1 MRQNARNAAIGKCIN
16 RIELSLGRELVKCHV
31 EGDVK
36 GLALAL
42 LGRAA
47 RSHNEGAEGE
57 LVERPA
63 AGTGLAASKD
73 QAVPRQ
79 KANAGQQ
86 REEGQGNPNPK
97 IVPPEI
103 PGEHQPPHRGQIGPH
118 NQQPDVQNHTQQDR
132 QAGPSHQLIDQAEE
146 KTQHRQGDQSRR
158 QHNVDRG
165 LAGDIQQIAFR
176 EKVGGD
182 KAENGDDQDEDR
194 QNADG
199 LHQVAHQH
207 FFRRSGF
214 RDRRGG
220 LFRYAH
226 SCPALR

>member
-1 MRQNARNAAIGKCIN
+1 MHPKGGAAQDK
-16 RIELSLGRELVKCHV
+16 
-31 EGDVK
+31 
-36 GLALAL
+36 
-42 LGRAA
+42 
-47 RSHNEGAEGE
+47 
-57 LVERPA
+57 PA
-63 AGTGLAASKD
+63 
-73 QAVPRQ
+73 
-79 KANAGQQ
+79 
-86 REEGQGNPNPK
+86 
-97 IVPPEI
+97 
-103 PGEHQPPHRGQIGPH
+103 HR
-118 NQQPDVQNHTQQDR
+118 D
-132 QAGPSHQLIDQAEE
+132 
-146 KTQHRQGDQSRR
+146 HRQGDDYQPRHRAEVVIADPLEADIGVDHRGAVGQQIGGAAQRRVGAEGDDKRRQPGEGDQRAVEQAEQQAEHQRRRNRQQRKRRDQRHHHRGHCGGAKDGADGKVNAAGEDDEGHSRR